1 MVRPIRNA
9 TLIAPASPGAVARS
23 VYPLPGVDVQ
33 VAEAGHARRSCHGR
47 RAGECCTRWVR
58 AQRDGDRIRRV
69 SYGVAE
75 LIEDYDLWARRDG
88 YRPLCAERLHFEG
101 ELRRATLRRAEA
113 VIVSRERRS

>member
-69 SYGVAE
+69 SYRLAE
-75 LIEDYDLWARRDG
+75 CIEQYDLSARLDG
-88 YRPLCAERLHFEG
+88 YRPLCALRAHYERVV
-101 ELRRATLRRAEA
+101 R
-113 VIVSRERRS
+113 